1 MSARA
6 LLRLRGLAV
15 AAVLALAA
23 PGMAPAQQDAPAP
36 ARLAQESAVPG
47 APEPA
52 VRSAPR
58 TAPGEPPA
66 GELPGEAAPGQR
78 GPEAPAGGGQVVIL
92 PQGRDAPGET
102 SENERVVAAL
112 SHNQVSITTTYS
124 GSEIFVFGAVKRS
137 RPARETRPDVI
148 VTISGPSAPVTVR
161 RKDRNVGIWAN
172 RESTVVDAAPAFY
185 AVAAT
190 GPLDEIVSATEDLRH
205 RISLGRQVRSI
216 GAASDVDDPEL
227 FREAV
232 IRLMHRRGLYVEAP
246 IEVDVIE
253 DTLFAT
259 HVALPANI
267 VEGDYVARVFLLHD
281 RQVLDLHE
289 SIVGVRKVGLE
300 RWLYALS
307 REMPLAYGLLALA
320 VALAAGW
327 GASEA
332 FRILRR

>member
-1 MSARA
+1 MIGRA
-6 LLRLRGLAV
+6 LLLPALV
-15 AAVLALAA
+15 AALAA
-23 PGMAPAQQDAPAP
+23 LPSGAQAPRTAGPAP
-36 ARLAQESAVPG
+36 AELAQEAASPG

-58 TAPGEPPA
+58 TETGEPPD
-66 GELPGEAAPGQR
+66 GDGPGVAAPGQR
-78 GPEAPAGGGQVVIL
+78 GPQAPAGGGQVVIL
-92 PQGRDAPGET
+92 PEGRDAPREGGDDEK
-102 SENERVVAAL
+102 VVAAL

-137 RPARETRPDVI
+137 RPARAERPDVI
-148 VTISGPSAPVTVR
+148 VTISGPSGPVTVR
-161 RKDRNVGIWAN
+161 RKDRGFGIWAN
-172 RESTVVDAAPAFY
+172 RESTVIDQAPAFY

-190 GPLDEIVSATEDLRH
+190 GPLDEILSATENLRH
-205 RISLGRQVRSI
+205 RVGLDLQVRAI
-216 GAASDVDDPEL
+216 GAASDVEDPES

-232 IRLMHRRGLYVEAP
+232 IRLMRVRGLYVEAP

-267 VEGDYVARVFLLHD
+267 VEGDYIARVFLLNEGK
-281 RQVLDLHE
+281 VLDLHE

-307 REMPLAYGLLALA
+307 REAPLAYGLLALA

-332 FRILRR
+332 FRALRR

>member
-1 MSARA
+1 MTPRA
-6 LLRLRGLAV
+6 PLSLRRLAAALALAV
-15 AAVLALAA
+15 APLG
-23 PGMAPAQQDAPAP
+23 PAPAQQAPAQV
-36 ARLAQESAVPG
+36 AQEVSPG
-47 APEPA
+47 APAPA

-58 TAPGEPPA
+58 TAPGERPD
-66 GELPGEAAPGQR
+66 GEGPGEAAPGQR
-78 GPEAPAGGGQVVIL
+78 GPETPAGGGQVVIL
-92 PQGRDAPGET
+92 PQGRDAPPEGGDDEK
-102 SENERVVAAL
+102 VVAAL
-112 SHNQVSITTTYS
+112 SHNQVSITTTYA

-137 RPARETRPDVI
+137 RPARDARPDVI
-148 VTISGPSAPVTVR
+148 VTISGPAGPVTVR
-161 RKDRNVGIWAN
+161 RKDRSFGVWAN
-172 RESTVVDAAPAFY
+172 RASTVIDQAPAFY
-185 AVAAT
+185 AVAST
-190 GPLDEIVSATEDLRH
+190 GPLDQILSATENLRH
-205 RISLGRQVRSI
+205 RVSLDLQVRAI
-216 GAASDVDDPEL
+216 GAASDVADPEV

-232 IRLMHRRGLYVEAP
+232 IRLMRRRGLYVEAP

-267 VEGDYVARVFLLHD
+267 VEGDYIARVFLLHEG
-281 RQVLDLHE
+281 RVLDLHE

-332 FRILRR
+332 FRALRR

>member
-1 MSARA
+1 MIRRAA
-6 LLRLRGLAV
+6 LL
-15 AAVLALAA
+15 LALAA
-23 PGMAPAQQDAPAP
+23 GLALPATAPAQAPRTAGP
-36 ARLAQESAVPG
+36 AAAQEAIPG

-66 GELPGEAAPGQR
+66 GDAPGAAAPGPR

-92 PQGRDAPGET
+92 PQGRDAPPE
-102 SENERVVAAL
+102 SDDAEKVVAAL
-112 SHNQVSITTTYS
+112 SHNQVSITTTYA

-137 RPARETRPDVI
+137 RPARSERPDVI
-148 VTISGPSAPVTVR
+148 VTISGPAGPVTVR
-161 RKDRNVGIWAN
+161 RKDRSFGIWAN
-172 RESTVVDAAPAFY
+172 RASTVIDQAPAFY

-190 GPLDEIVSATEDLRH
+190 GPLDEILSATENLRH
-205 RISLGRQVRSI
+205 RVGLDLQVRAI
-216 GAASDVDDPEL
+216 GAASDVADPEN

-232 IRLMHRRGLYVEAP
+232 IRLMRGRGLYVEAP

-267 VEGDYVARVFLLHD
+267 VEGDYIARVFLLHGG
-281 RQVLDLHE
+281 QVLDLHE

-332 FRILRR
+332 FRVLRR